1 MPEKSKDT
9 AQQQTADADTANSG
23 EMKAEDVNIYW
34 WAGMQCKSWAQ
45 IVSGEESE
53 GGASSSQRTPRLF
66 TAKEKVLKKLYDLK
80 FNRAKK
86 EGTEDRI
93 APPPTIKPKDFE
105 KVTFD
110 SFIGL
115 TEQLFLLK
123 EELDSASKTRQGGGK
138 VSTEKKMVEI
148 MEDHLTN
155 LAMVVY
161 DAIGEVG
168 GLSNALKGTK
178 EELEDTKQQLGAVR
192 KDVDKIK
199 GVLDLGEARGS
210 IGKPFEDTP
219 VYKEVTDQVAR
230 CDKDVKITNFDV
242 GEEITAAQGGDVVKK
257 VREKLEKE
265 NNGVDIKGLKVTLL
279 KKTTKVTNG
288 KHTLPILIHTESRK
302 KRIDMEF
309 AIKNAK
315 KLSTSYHW
323 PKNTSDQVKDIREQ
337 VSKYKSTTLDSE
349 GNPTLDMEGKHLR
362 IRPTENGSH
371 LQIHYRLGFKKPWI
385 LLDTVRTPAPKH
397 VLSKAKAEQ
406 PCTSEYFKL
415 Q

>member
-123 EELDSASKTRQGGGK
+123 VIIK
-138 VSTEKKMVEI
+138 
-148 MEDHLTN
+148 
-155 LAMVVY
+155 
-161 DAIGEVG
+161 
-168 GLSNALKGTK
+168 
-178 EELEDTKQQLGAVR
+178 LG
-192 KDVDKIK
+192 
-199 GVLDLGEARGS
+199 
-210 IGKPFEDTP
+210 
-219 VYKEVTDQVAR
+219 
-230 CDKDVKITNFDV
+230 
-242 GEEITAAQGGDVVKK
+242 
-257 VREKLEKE
+257 
-265 NNGVDIKGLKVTLL
+265 
-279 KKTTKVTNG
+279 
-288 KHTLPILIHTESRK
+288 
-302 KRIDMEF
+302 
-309 AIKNAK
+309 
-315 KLSTSYHW
+315 
-323 PKNTSDQVKDIREQ
+323 NT
-337 VSKYKSTTLDSE
+337 
-349 GNPTLDMEGKHLR
+349 
-362 IRPTENGSH
+362 
-371 LQIHYRLGFKKPWI
+371 
-385 LLDTVRTPAPKH
+385 
-397 VLSKAKAEQ
+397 
-406 PCTSEYFKL
+406 
-415 Q
+415 